1 MKKEP
6 STPLADTQSQT
17 VEVII
22 PENRYSLVHSS
33 LDNKPAVI
41 VVNSGIREFEPKDVF
56 GWTCSLIMDFQDLA
70 QNGMPTREESDI
82 VLDYFEKLDA
92 DIRGDEI
99 HPNALFLARITWNGT
114 FEAIWQLHDPKIVHE
129 YLQKIIAEKS
139 CPREME
145 YRIEYHAK
153 WENVEYYLQDFSK
166 LT

>member
-6 STPLADTQSQT
+6 STPLADTQPQM
-17 VEVII
+17 VEVKI
-22 PENRYSLVHSS
+22 PEIRYSIVHSS

-56 GWTCSLIMDFQDLA
+56 GWTCSLIIDFQDLA
-70 QNGMPTREESDI
+70 QNGMPTREESEI

-114 FEAIWQLHDPKIVHE
+114 FEAIWQVNNPKIVHE
-129 YLQKIIAEKS
+129 YLQKNNSQEVMPTRNGIQNRIS
-139 CPREME
+139 C
-145 YRIEYHAK
+145 
-153 WENVEYYLQDFSK
+153 
-166 LT
+166 

>member
-6 STPLADTQSQT
+6 STPLADTQPQM
-17 VEVII
+17 VEVKI
-22 PENRYSLVHSS
+22 PENRYSIVHSS

-99 HPNALFLARITWNGT
+99 QPNALFLARIT
-114 FEAIWQLHDPKIVHE
+114 
-129 YLQKIIAEKS
+129 
-139 CPREME
+139 
-145 YRIEYHAK
+145 
-153 WENVEYYLQDFSK
+153 
-166 LT
+166 

>member
-6 STPLADTQSQT
+6 STPLADTQPQM
-17 VEVII
+17 VEVKI

-56 GWTCSLIMDFQDLA
+56 GWTCSLIIDFQDLA

-99 HPNALFLARITWNGT
+99 QPNALFLARITWNGT
-114 FEAIWQLHDPKIVHE
+114 FEAIWQVNNPKIVHE
-129 YLQKIIAEKS
+129 YLQKNNSQEVMPTRNGLQNRIS
-139 CPREME
+139 C
-145 YRIEYHAK
+145 
-153 WENVEYYLQDFSK
+153 
-166 LT
+166 

>member
-1 MKKEP
+1 MQKKQSEP
-6 STPLADTQSQT
+6 LNDAQPQT
-17 VEVII
+17 VEVKI

-33 LDNKPAVI
+33 RDDKPAVI

-56 GWTCSLIMDFQDLA
+56 GWTCSLIIDFQDLA

-114 FEAIWQLHDPKIVHE
+114 FQAIWQVHDPKIVHE
-129 YLQKIIAEKS
+129 YLQKIISEKS
-139 CPREME
+139 CPRDME

-153 WENVEYYLQDFSK
+153 WENVEYFLQDFTK
-166 LT
+166 L

>member
-1 MKKEP
+1 MQKKQSEP
-6 STPLADTQSQT
+6 LNDAQPQT
-17 VEVII
+17 VEVKI

-33 LDNKPAVI
+33 RDDKPAVI

-92 DIRGDEI
+92 DIRGDKI

-114 FEAIWQLHDPKIVHE
+114 FEAIWQVNNPKIVHE
-129 YLQKIIAEKS
+129 YLQQIIAEKS
-139 CPREME
+139 CPREMQ
-145 YRIEYHAK
+145 YKIEYHAK
-153 WENVEYYLQDFSK
+153 WENVEYFLQDFTK
-166 LT
+166 L

>member
-6 STPLADTQSQT
+6 STPLADTQPQM
-17 VEVII
+17 VEVKI
-22 PENRYSLVHSS
+22 PENRYSIVHSS

-56 GWTCSLIMDFQDLA
+56 GWTCSLIIDFQDLA

-114 FEAIWQLHDPKIVHE
+114 FEAIWQVNNPKIVHE
-129 YLQKIIAEKS
+129 YLQKNNSQEVMPTRNGLQNRIS
-139 CPREME
+139 C
-145 YRIEYHAK
+145 
-153 WENVEYYLQDFSK
+153 
-166 LT
+166 